1 MDMTEQTEKILLV
14 DTDQDLLMQLSY
26 HLQRAGY
33 QVLLAENGQEA
44 LEKAQKENPALTI
57 LDLVMPDIAGV
68 EVCRRLRKAHL
79 SMFVIILTAM
89 DSPNNH
95 IAGLEAGADDYILK
109 PVNPKEL
116 VLRVKAVLRRNN
128 RAEQPQPT
136 LQEPQPANSVTNQTD
151 QLKPIPNLLNRQF
164 TTAPLSQS
172 SSLRPGYPEPAP
184 ENPQKDVLNE
194 VLQDAAQQA
203 QIQDSNKA
211 RELYLQALKLDPNNE
226 TALIWLAWHTPDPY
240 EGVRFLESLVENHP
254 ENAQFQEYLEAG
266 QKRCQEL
273 DQLISG
279 SGVLGYWTMAEK
291 IQQDRIQKGTDR
303 RSASVTPVGQ
313 LLLKKGIITVE
324 QLETAVVVQ
333 EMFTRL
339 GESKKLGEVLVEYG
353 YLTQGQLEAVLSEQI
368 TDFNSNFY

>member
-1 MDMTEQTEKILLV
+1 MVMTEQTEKILLV
-14 DTDQDLLMQLSY
+14 DADQELLMQLSY

-33 QVLLAENGQEA
+33 QVMLAENGQEA

-89 DSPNNH
+89 DSTDNH

-116 VLRVKAVLRRNN
+116 ILRVKAILRRNA
-128 RAEQPQPT
+128 RTELPQPDK
-136 LQEPQPANSVTNQTD
+136 PPASNQTD
-151 QLKPIPNLLNRQF
+151 QLNPIPNLLNRQY

-172 SSLRPGYPEPAP
+172 GSLRIISPEPAP
-184 ENPQKDVLNE
+184 ENPNKQALDEILEAASQVAQ
-194 VLQDAAQQA
+194 LQDVSQ
-203 QIQDSNKA
+203 A
-211 RELYLQALKLDPNNE
+211 RELYLKALKLDPNNE

-240 EGVRFLESLVENHP
+240 EGVRYLETLVQNHP
-254 ENAQFQEYLEAG
+254 ENAQFQEFLEAG
-266 QKRCQEL
+266 RNRCQEL

-279 SGVLGYWTMAEK
+279 SGVLGYWNMAEQ

-303 RSASVTPVGQ
+303 RSSSVTPVGQ
-313 LLLKKGIITVE
+313 LLLKKGIITAE
-324 QLETAVVVQ
+324 QLETAVVIH

-339 GESKKLGEVLVEYG
+339 GEPKKLGEVLLEYG
-353 YLTQGQLEAVLSEQI
+353 YLTQEQLQAVLREQL